1 MGGLGLEGPGTGAG
15 STVEAADE
23 AAVSNDTSADAP
35 ARRPQRYRKLSTLS
49 ATQLRAMDQQQLHNL
64 LVSGVRQEQEGRRRV
79 GVKAG
84 SLAASAAEPS
94 AERTEQR
101 LQAGQSARY
110 EHIRRRRGLSA
121 FFITEQ
127 AEDPLQQL
135 AAVYDVVRHEP
146 LDQEPGELDSE
157 QRRAGNSA
165 AAASAAVQ
173 RHHRQLE
180 QPRAAAQQQR
190 RPSRAQRAVQ
200 QYDEGTLMCNYL
212 PMIRQYLESQGRHM
226 PDPRPAQQQQQTA
239 GSSGAQDGAAGMEE
253 GDEEAGSDSEYVYDL
268 YAAAEGWGMGDGEE
282 EQETRQ
288 AQDSEWWELHAS
300 GRAPVVQVRPAC
312 PGIAPDA
319 AHLSLLKG
327 RHGGRIAF
335 CRSLLVPAKRF
346 AADCDPN
353 QCLYLFFPPLS
364 LPQILDDDT
373 WVVLEQ
379 SDADDSNDGTEDSN
393 AEGYYAHDYPGGEHP
408 PQGWRLEWTQQADSM
423 QSSGWRGFMHAI
435 RLACDRCA
443 GQEPGAQLDL
453 ATPAQS
459 PISLISLHRLP
470 VCRGGV

>member
-1 MGGLGLEGPGTGAG
+1 MGDAGQADAVVAPSARLRLIRVKRKRGSEAPDDLVVEGLGVPGKRANTSLSSAMGGLGLEGPETGAG
-15 STVEAADE
+15 STAEAADE

-121 FFITEQ
+121 FSITEQ

-146 LDQEPGELDSE
+146 LEQEPGELDSE

-200 QYDEGTLMCNYL
+200 QYDEGTLICNYL

-226 PDPRPAQQQQQTA
+226 PEPRPAQQQQPPA
-239 GSSGAQDGAAGMEE
+239 GSSGGQGGLAGMEE
-253 GDEEAGSDSEYVYDL
+253 GDDEAGSDSEYVYDL

-300 GRAPVVQVRPAC
+300 GRAPVVQ
-312 PGIAPDA
+312 
-319 AHLSLLKG
+319 
-327 RHGGRIAF
+327 
-335 CRSLLVPAKRF
+335 
-346 AADCDPN
+346 
-353 QCLYLFFPPLS
+353 
-364 LPQILDDDT
+364 ILDDDT

-393 AEGYYAHDYPGGEHP
+393 AEGYYAHDYPEEASDLESSDGGGYDPE
-408 PQGWRLEWTQQADSM
+408 GSTFAGSRRRQQDWDSDAG
-423 QSSGWRGFMHAI
+423 SSEE
-435 RLACDRCA
+435 D
-443 GQEPGAQLDL
+443 
-453 ATPAQS
+453 
-459 PISLISLHRLP
+459 
-470 VCRGGV
+470 